1 MIVNVATWLSYGG
14 LACCLLLAVG
24 VFFRGVRKK
33 RASRLSVAMTNTQ
46 PSRRQRKG
54 LPLIPGRISGASTM
68 NEQLPRR
75 QPGVPAPFV
84 YNEATPWGWLE
95 YRNGNFLGQELAL
108 KRALVSIGR
117 ETDNEVEL
125 DDDTIS
131 RYHAELA
138 WLHGQVY
145 VTDNGS
151 LNGVQ
156 LNGRRIQGSLPV
168 KHGDVL
174 GIGTHLFLMKYARQP
189 STLDEMDDPLLKY
202 IRKPGASAC
211 HSDVHLSTPPA
222 ARKPLSGPTRVL
234 PSGQTIAYS
243 DNACDIPGQETC
255 EPGYPPEPGAPKML
269 ESLAPSEE
277 PLSLKLPGH
286 LRLPGR
292 LIE

>member
-14 LACCLLLAVG
+14 LVCCLLALAVG
-24 VFFRGVRKK
+24 VLFRGLRKK
-33 RASRLSVAMTNTQ
+33 RASRLPDSMTNTQ
-46 PSRRQRKG
+46 PSRRQRKR
-54 LPLIPGRISGASTM
+54 LPLIPGRISGGLTM

-108 KRALVSIGR
+108 KRTLISIGR

-138 WLHGQVY
+138 WQRGQVY

-174 GIGTHLFLMKYARQP
+174 GIGTHLFLVKYAQQP
-189 STLDEMDDPLLKY
+189 PALDEMDDPLLKY
-202 IRKPGASAC
+202 IRKPGASAG
-211 HSDVHLSTPPA
+211 HSEEHLSTLLA
-222 ARKPLSGPTRVL
+222 AGKPLSGSTRAL
-234 PSGQTIAYS
+234 
-243 DNACDIPGQETC
+243 
-255 EPGYPPEPGAPKML
+255 PPEPGASKTL
-269 ESLAPSEE
+269 ESPTSSEE
-277 PLSLKLPGH
+277 PPPLKLPGQ